1 MATAPE
7 SAGFNPLDVLRVL
20 RTAGSALLT
29 QVGLHGQLVR
39 VEWEAEKDRI
49 VGMAVAALIAFASL
63 VCTMLMAG
71 ALALAFSWDTRFRI
85 PVAIVV
91 VVVYASCLLL
101 AWHRFKTLSAQSQE
115 AFAGTREELAEDLAL
130 IRKRL

>member
-7 SAGFNPLDVLRVL
+7 SAGINPLDAIRVL

-29 QVGLHGQLVR
+29 QAGLHGQLVR
-39 VEWEAEKDRI
+39 VEWEAEKHRI

-63 VCTMLMAG
+63 LCTLLMAG
-71 ALALAFSWDTRFRI
+71 ALALALSWDTRFRI
-85 PVAIVV
+85 PVAIAL
-91 VVVYASCLLL
+91 VVVYAAILSL
-101 AWHRFKTLSAQSQE
+101 AWHRFKALSAQSLDS
-115 AFAGTREELAEDLAL
+115 FAGTREELAADLAL

>member
-29 QVGLHGQLVR
+29 QVGLHGQLAR

-49 VGMAVAALIAFASL
+49 AGMAVAALIAFASL
-63 VCTMLMAG
+63 LCTMLMAG
-71 ALALAFSWDTRFRI
+71 ALALVISWDTRYRI
-85 PVAIVV
+85 PVAIAV
-91 VVVYASCLLL
+91 VVVYGVVSLL
-101 AWHRFKTLSAQSQE
+101 AWQRFKTLSAQSQD
-115 AFAGTREELAEDLAL
+115 AFAGTREELAADLAL